1 MAVAAST
8 LPRVNATNGDR
19 HTPLHAGMALLV
31 VTLAVAVVSGC
42 GSRHATPRVN
52 WYINPD
58 NGGQAEIARRCT
70 AQAGGRYTINTS
82 LLPRS
87 ASDQREQ
94 LLRRLA
100 AKDSSIDLM
109 SLDVVFV
116 PEFAEAGFLAPIP
129 RASAP
134 GLTAGDVG
142 PAVRTATWKG
152 RLAAVP
158 MWANTQ
164 LLWYRKSVAR
174 KAGLDPA
181 SRPVTWAQIIRAAQE
196 TDATVAVQ
204 ARLYE
209 GYTVLINA
217 LIESAGGRI
226 IENPGAHP
234 AAVRLGIASRAGDE
248 AAAVIHELA
257 STHTGGPSLS
267 TEDEEASRELFQGPT
282 GGFMVNWPYVW
293 AAAQTAVQDGE
304 LSRSTLADIAWARYP
319 RVDGARSSRPPLGGI
334 DLGIGAWSRHPEFAL
349 AAARC
354 ITSTA
359 NQTYYFLHEGNPAA
373 RGKVFSDQRVLKT
386 FPMARLLRES
396 LEAAAPRPRT
406 DVYGDL
412 SAALQRSFHPPA
424 SVGPA
429 TTAAASTF
437 ILAVLRGKRLV

>member
-8 LPRVNATNGDR
+8 LDVVSSFKFRGPV
-19 HTPLHAGMALLV
+19 MAIV
-31 VTLAVAVVSGC
+31 VLALTAAVASGC
-42 GSRHATPRVN
+42 GSQSSASGTPVVN

-58 NGGQAEIARRCT
+58 NGGQDELAHRCT
-70 AQAGGRYTINTS
+70 EQAHGSYRVKTS

-109 SLDVVFV
+109 SLDVVLV

-129 RASAP
+129 PASAP
-134 GLTAGDVG
+134 ALTAGDVK
-142 PAVRTATWKG
+142 PAVRTAMWKG

-164 LLWYRKSVAR
+164 LLWYRKSIAD
-174 KAGLDPA
+174 KAGLDVA
-181 SRPVTWAQIIRAAQE
+181 AAPVTWAQMVRAARM
-196 TDATVAVQ
+196 TKSTIAVQ

-209 GYTVLINA
+209 GYTVLLNA
-217 LIESAGGRI
+217 LMESAGGHI
-226 IENPGAHP
+226 IENPGAN
-234 AAVRLGIASRAGDE
+234 ADDIRLGIDSPAGQE
-248 AAAVIHELA
+248 TAKVIAQLGSHGV
-257 STHTGGPSLS
+257 GGPSLS
-267 TEDEEASRELFQGPT
+267 TSDEEAARELFQGSS

-293 AAAQTAVQDGE
+293 SAAEAAVQDGE
-304 LSRSTLADIAWARYP
+304 LSRATLADIGWARYP
-319 RVDGARSSRPPLGGI
+319 RVDANRVSRPPLGGI
-334 DLGIGAWSRHPEFAL
+334 DLGIGASSHHPQFAL

-359 NQTYYFLHEGNPAA
+359 NQTYYFLHDGSPAA
-373 RGKVFSDQRVLKT
+373 RGTVYSDPRIVKA
-386 FPMARLLRES
+386 FPMASLLRES
-396 LEAAAPRPRT
+396 LEAAAPRPRS

-424 SVGPA
+424 SVSSHTP
-429 TTAAASTF
+429 AAASKF
-437 ILAVLRGKRLV
+437 ILAVLQGRRLV

>member
-8 LPRVNATNGDR
+8 LDVVSSFKFRSVVLGI
-19 HTPLHAGMALLV
+19 ALL
-31 VTLAVAVVSGC
+31 TLTAAVASGC
-42 GSRHATPRVN
+42 GSQGAARTPVVN

-58 NGGQAEIARRCT
+58 NGGQDELAHRCT
-70 AQAGGRYTINTS
+70 EQAHGRYRVKTS

-109 SLDVVFV
+109 SLDVVLV
-116 PEFAEAGFLAPIP
+116 PEFAGAGFLAPIP

-134 GLTAGDVG
+134 ALTTGDVK
-142 PAVRTATWKG
+142 PLVRTATWDG

-164 LLWYRKSVAR
+164 LLWYRKSVAHE
-174 KAGLDPA
+174 AGLDPA
-181 SRPVTWAQIIRAAQE
+181 NAPVTWAQMVRAARASK
-196 TDATVAVQ
+196 TTIAVQ

-217 LIESAGGRI
+217 LIESAGGHI
-226 IENPGAHP
+226 IENPGAN
-234 AAVRLGIASRAGDE
+234 ADDIRLGIDSRAGQE
-248 AAAVIHELA
+248 TAKVIGQLA
-257 STHTGGPSLS
+257 SHGVGGPSLS
-267 TEDEEASRELFQGPT
+267 TSDEEAARELFQGST

-293 AAAQTAVQDGE
+293 SAAEAAVQDGE
-304 LSRSTLADIAWARYP
+304 LSRATLADIGWARYP
-319 RVDGARSSRPPLGGI
+319 RVDAGRVSRPPLGGI
-334 DLGIGAWSRHPEFAL
+334 DLGIGASSHHPQFAL

-354 ITSTA
+354 ITSTP
-359 NQTYYFLHEGNPAA
+359 NQTYYFLHDGNPAA
-373 RGKVFSDQRVLKT
+373 RGSVYSDPRIVKA
-386 FPMARLLRES
+386 FPMAALLRES
-396 LEAAAPRPRT
+396 LESAAPRPRS

-424 SVGPA
+424 SVNSHTPA
-429 TTAAASTF
+429 EASKF

>member
-1 MAVAAST
+1 MAVAPST
-8 LPRVNATNGDR
+8 LAVVNSMNLRG
-19 HTPLHAGMALLV
+19 AGMALVVLV
-31 VTLAVAVVSGC
+31 LTTAVASGC
-42 GSRHATPRVN
+42 GSQAATGTPRIN

-58 NGGQAEIARRCT
+58 NGGQAELARRCT
-70 AQAGGRYTINTS
+70 ERAGGRYRIATS

-109 SLDVVFV
+109 SLDVVLV
-116 PEFAEAGFLAPIP
+116 PEFSEAGFLAPIP

-134 GLTAGDVG
+134 ALTAGDVK
-142 PAVRTATWKG
+142 PAVRTATWNG

-164 LLWYRKSVAR
+164 LLWYRKSVVR

-181 SRPVTWAQIIRAAQE
+181 HVAVTWAQIVRAARATQ
-196 TDATVAVQ
+196 TTVAVQ

-217 LIESAGGRI
+217 LMESAGGHI
-226 IENPGAHP
+226 IQNPGAN
-234 AAVRLGIASRAGDE
+234 ADETRLGISSRAGVE
-248 AAAVIHELA
+248 TA
-257 STHTGGPSLS
+257 SIIEQIASHGVGGPSLS
-267 TEDEEASRELFQGPT
+267 TEDEEASRELFEGPT

-293 AAAQTAVQDGE
+293 SAAVTAVQDGE
-304 LSRSTLADIAWARYP
+304 LSSATLADVGWARYP
-319 RVDGARSSRPPLGGI
+319 RVDGARDSRPPLGGI
-334 DLGIGAWSRHPEFAL
+334 DLGIGAWSHHPQLAL
-349 AAARC
+349 AAAHC

-359 NQTYYFLHEGNPAA
+359 NQTYYFLHDGNPAA
-373 RGKVFSDQRVLKT
+373 RGKVFTDPRIVKA
-386 FPMARLLRES
+386 FPMARLLRNS

-424 SVGPA
+424 SVNSRTP
-429 TTAAASTF
+429 AAASKF
-437 ILAVLRGKRLV
+437 VRAVLRGRRLV

>member
-8 LPRVNATNGDR
+8 LD
-19 HTPLHAGMALLV
+19 
-31 VTLAVAVVSGC
+31 VVSSINLRGAVMAIIVLALTAAVSSAC
-42 GSRHATPRVN
+42 GSQSAAGTPVIN

-58 NGGQAEIARRCT
+58 NGGQDELAHRCT
-70 AQAGGRYTINTS
+70 EQAQGRYRVETS

-109 SLDVVFV
+109 SLDVVLV

-134 GLTAGDVG
+134 ALTAGDVQ
-142 PAVRTATWKG
+142 PAVRTATWNG

-164 LLWYRKSVAR
+164 LLWYRKSVVR
-174 KAGLDPA
+174 KAGLEPA
-181 SRPVTWAQIIRAAQE
+181 EAPVTWAQMVRAAR
-196 TDATVAVQ
+196 ATKSTIAVQ

-217 LIESAGGRI
+217 LIESAGGHI
-226 IENPGAHP
+226 IENPGAN
-234 AAVRLGIASRAGDE
+234 ADDIRLGIDSRAGQE
-248 AAAVIHELA
+248 TAKVIAQLGSHGV
-257 STHTGGPSLS
+257 GGPSLS
-267 TEDEEASRELFQGPT
+267 TSDEEAARELFQGST

-293 AAAQTAVQDGE
+293 SAAEAAVQDGE
-304 LSRSTLADIAWARYP
+304 LSRATLADIGWARYP
-319 RVDGARSSRPPLGGI
+319 RVDANRVSRPPLGGI
-334 DLGIGAWSRHPEFAL
+334 NLGIGASSHHPQLAL

-359 NQTYYFLHEGNPAA
+359 NQTYYFLHDGNPAA
-373 RGKVFSDQRVLKT
+373 RGSVYTDPRIVKA
-386 FPMARLLRES
+386 FPMAALLRES
-396 LEAAAPRPRT
+396 LEAAAPRPRS
-406 DVYGDL
+406 DLYGDL

-424 SVGPA
+424 SVNSQTPA
-429 TTAAASTF
+429 DASKF
-437 ILAVLRGKRLV
+437 ILAVLRGRRLV

>member
-1 MAVAAST
+1 MALVVLVLTTAVA
-8 LPRVNATNGDR
+8 
-19 HTPLHAGMALLV
+19 
-31 VTLAVAVVSGC
+31 SGC
-42 GSRHATPRVN
+42 GSQAAAGTPRIN

-70 AQAGGRYTINTS
+70 EQAGGRYRIATS

-109 SLDVVFV
+109 SLDVVLV
-116 PEFAEAGFLAPIP
+116 PEFSEAGFLAPIP
-129 RASAP
+129 RANAQA
-134 GLTAGDVG
+134 LTAGDVK
-142 PAVRTATWKG
+142 PAVRTATWNG

-164 LLWYRKSVAR
+164 LLWYRKSVVR

-181 SRPVTWAQIIRAAQE
+181 HAAVTWAQIVRAARTTQ
-196 TDATVAVQ
+196 TTVAVQ

-217 LIESAGGRI
+217 LMESAGGHI
-226 IENPGAHP
+226 IQNPGAN
-234 AAVRLGIASRAGDE
+234 ADEIRLGISSRAGVE
-248 AAAVIHELA
+248 TA
-257 STHTGGPSLS
+257 SIIAKIASHGVGGPSLS
-267 TEDEEASRELFQGPT
+267 TEDEEGSRELFEGPT
-282 GGFMVNWPYVW
+282 GGFMVNWPYIW
-293 AAAQTAVQDGE
+293 SAAETAVQDGD
-304 LSRSTLADIAWARYP
+304 LSAATLADIGWARYP
-319 RVDGARSSRPPLGGI
+319 RVDGARDSRPPLGGI
-334 DLGIGAWSRHPEFAL
+334 DLGIGAWSHHPRLAL

-359 NQTYYFLHEGNPAA
+359 NQTYYFVHDGNPAA
-373 RGKVFSDQRVLKT
+373 RGNVYSDPRIVKA
-386 FPMARLLRES
+386 FPMAPLLRES

-424 SVGPA
+424 SVNSRTP
-429 TTAAASTF
+429 AAASKF
-437 ILAVLRGKRLV
+437 VRAVLRGKRLV